1 MSRVTERYLQKA
13 AHALRCLR
21 RRRPLIH
28 ELTNFVSMNDC
39 ANITLAVG
47 AKPVMARA
55 LPEVAET
62 AAAADSLLLNLG
74 TLQESTVQS
83 MHAAAAAAV
92 RKGIPVVLDP
102 VGAGGTAWRTETA
115 LALVRTYPFA
125 AIRGNMS
132 EIISL
137 AEGKW
142 GINAGVDN
150 GSDRI
155 MTASLAEKLSMTLH
169 TVIAVTGK
177 VDTISDGDRVVQ
189 VHNGNPLLPY
199 ITGTGCMTTALIAS
213 YAAVADPFTAAL
225 SGVLTMGIAGEIA
238 GRNCGTAGPG
248 TLRSV
253 LADEI
258 YNLTEERIYAYG
270 KVVIINE

>member
-83 MHAAAAAAV
+83 MHAAAAAFPLSP
-92 RKGIPVVLDP
+92 RRL
-102 VGAGGTAWRTETA
+102 TAK
-115 LALVRTYPFA
+115 A
-125 AIRGNMS
+125 AASDEESELTKLLPIR
-132 EIISL
+132 
-137 AEGKW
+137 
-142 GINAGVDN
+142 
-150 GSDRI
+150 
-155 MTASLAEKLSMTLH
+155 
-169 TVIAVTGK
+169 IAVKTSGIFFFK
-177 VDTISDGDRVVQ
+177 
-189 VHNGNPLLPY
+189 
-199 ITGTGCMTTALIAS
+199 
-213 YAAVADPFTAAL
+213 YAMRCAFGSFFL
-225 SGVLTMGIAGEIA
+225 SI
-238 GRNCGTAGPG
+238 
-248 TLRSV
+248 
-253 LADEI
+253 
-258 YNLTEERIYAYG
+258 
-270 KVVIINE
+270 